1 MERHAY
7 SVKEAAEQM
16 SISRATVYELMRQG
30 KLAYV
35 LVGRHRIIRAAAI
48 EKFLEE
54 NETQQAGCKGSDM
67 R

>member
-1 MERHAY
+1 MKRESGGVPKHAY

-16 SISRATVYELMRQG
+16 SISRATIYELMRRG

-35 LVGRHRIIRAAAI
+35 MIGRHRIIRAAEI
-48 EKFLEE
+48 ERFLTE
-54 NETQQAGCKGSDM
+54 NEVRTV